1 MKMKKHFSNL
11 SSKLKLRTA
20 GNQRGFTLLEVLITL
35 ALMSI
40 VVVGVFVVLN
50 NAYGFT
56 SRADAHETAV
66 NLAEYEMR
74 YAKDNSRVTGVTFDP
89 NATSYPPSYPSG
101 SAYNGF
107 TATIAASPVL
117 EVNADNKEQLIE
129 VTVTGRNITYILRG
143 YKVNFSY

>member
-1 MKMKKHFSNL
+1 MKKHFSNL
-11 SSKLKLRTA
+11 FSKLKLRTS
-20 GNQRGFTLLEVLITL
+20 GNQRGFTLIEILITL

-74 YAKDNSRVTGVTFDP
+74 YVKDNSVTFIP
-89 NATSYPPSYPSG
+89 NATEYAASYPSG

>member
-56 SRADAHETAV
+56 SKADAHEMAT

-74 YAKDNSRVTGVTFDP
+74 YVKDNNSVPFDP
-89 NATSYPPSYPSG
+89 NATEYTASSPSG
-101 SAYNGF
+101 SAYNSF
-107 TATIAASPVL
+107 TATIAVFPVL

>member
-11 SSKLKLRTA
+11 SSKLKLRTS
-20 GNQRGFTLLEVLITL
+20 GNQRGFTLIEILITL

-66 NLAEYEMR
+66 NLAEYEMQYVKNR
-74 YAKDNSRVTGVTFDP
+74 PFATS
-89 NATSYPPSYPSG
+89 ATSYSGDPSG
-101 SAYNGF
+101 PEGSEGF
-107 TATIAASPVL
+107 DPPVINVQPDPTDPTNL
-117 EVNADNKEQLIE
+117 KEQLIS
-129 VTVTGRNITYILRG
+129 VTVTGRKVSYTLQG
-143 YKVNFSY
+143 YKVDLR

>member
-66 NLAEYEMR
+66 NLAEYEMQHV
-74 YAKDNSRVTGVTFDP
+74 KNSPF
-89 NATSYPPSYPSG
+89 NTSTYTRAPSG
-101 SAYNGF
+101 PEESEGF
-107 TATIAASPVL
+107 NPPVINVQTINS
-117 EVNADNKEQLIE
+117 NEQEI
-129 VTVTGRNITYILRG
+129 TVTINGRNVSYTLQG
-143 YKVNFSY
+143 YKVDY